1 MSLKEYKS
9 PNNLHKYALKDPE
22 KVLENHLSKK
32 YGQRFKD
39 YRKKYLSNITD
50 GRQQA
55 LNDYPNTVVL
65 ELVNRC
71 NLECTMCFQGFRNN
85 AKKHTLD
92 NDLIDKIFKDF
103 QQNNLSALMLSISEP
118 LLFKNIDQI
127 FERAKKA
134 NIMDIFLF
142 TNGILLN
149 EKNIKLILNS
159 GVTRLFVSIDAST
172 EETYNKVR
180 IPVSERLKT
189 NITRLSEL
197 ENNIKR
203 FMQLRKEHNKVL
215 PLVRTSFVSLDKNK
229 HEIEKFK
236 SKWKDVVDSIEVQ
249 KEVSINAYSDLEN
262 KKATIIKNKDYF
274 CSEPW
279 GQITIY
285 SDGTVTP
292 CCNTFGRN
300 LSVGNIK
307 NHSIKEIWNNEMM
320 KKIRNDFLLNKPNNI
335 CATCINN
342 TSENI

>member
-9 PNNLHKYALKDPE
+9 PNNLQKYAIKDPE
-22 KVLENHLSKK
+22 KVLEDHLYKK
-32 YGQRFKD
+32 YGQRFSD

-50 GRQQA
+50 GRQQV
-55 LNDYPNTVVL
+55 LNDYPNTVIL

-71 NLECTMCFQGFRNN
+71 NLECTMCFQGFRND
-85 AKKHTLD
+85 AKKYTLE
-92 NDLIDKIFKDF
+92 NDIIDKIFKDF
-103 QQNNLSALMLSISEP
+103 KENQLSALMLSISEP
-118 LLFKNIDQI
+118 LLFKNIGQI
-127 FERAKKA
+127 FERAKEA

-149 EKNIKLILNS
+149 EKNINLILNS
-159 GVTRLFVSIDAST
+159 GVTRLFISVDASS
-172 EETYNKVR
+172 EEIYNKVR
-180 IPVSERLKT
+180 IPVSERLKNNT
-189 NITRLSEL
+189 NRLSDL
-197 ENNIKR
+197 ENNIKN
-203 FMQLRKEHNKVL
+203 FMRLRKEYNKEL

-229 HEIEKFK
+229 HEIENFK
-236 SKWKDVVDSIEVQ
+236 SKWMNVVDSIEFQ

-262 KKATIIKNKDYF
+262 KKASIVENKDYF

-300 LSVGNIK
+300 LSIGNIK
-307 NHSIKEIWNNEMM
+307 DHSIKEIWNNEKMR
-320 KKIRNDFLLNKPNNI
+320 KIRDEFLINKPNNI

-342 TSENI
+342 TNEKI